1 MSAFWAVPENEQ
13 NLSDIEKVDKAMLR
27 AKNKA
32 KQLYQKVVDYVHSI
46 DSTKTIHI
54 GETGWASSSD
64 GFYGKDGSR
73 ATDEYKQGLYYK
85 HMREWTNEAGI
96 SCFYFEAFDEQWKDA
111 GNPNGSENH
120 FGLFTLKGE
129 AKYPIWDLV
138 DNGTFKGL
146 TRDGNP
152 IKKTFNGDKEALLKT
167 VLVPN
172 TNYPK

>member
-1 MSAFWAVPENEQ
+1 M
-13 NLSDIEKVDKAMLR
+13 
-27 AKNKA
+27 
-32 KQLYQKVVDYVHSI
+32 
-46 DSTKTIHI
+46 
-54 GETGWASSSD
+54 
-64 GFYGKDGSR
+64 
-73 ATDEYKQGLYYK
+73 YYK
-85 HMREWTNEAGI
+85 HLREWTNETGI

-138 DNGTFKGL
+138 DNETFKGL